1 MKGKLVLYQKPSA
14 GSEAKKPLSSEEE
27 LRRFER
33 ALLRVKE
40 EQQALYEKAKET
52 ADPSAAEIFGAQLLI
67 LSDEEFLRLC
77 REKLTKEK
85 RSAREA
91 VEESFSVLLSH
102 SEMEQDRFF
111 KERMEDL
118 NDVKNALIRELGE
131 AELRPDTVR
140 YEGILMARK
149 LSPRELLLMDKSRI
163 RGLVLGEGSSL
174 SHTVILARGM
184 GIPLVLLPETEEEPW
199 ETWEGREA
207 LLIPEKNLLLFD
219 ADETDET
226 EGTAGS
232 AEKDPVSERRTR
244 SRIPVYANISDER
257 ELPQVLQAE
266 PAGIGLFRSEYLY
279 LRHPAYRPTE
289 EEQITVYRKLLR
301 SLFPKPVVIR
311 TADLTDD
318 KLPEI
323 RFLPQERKEMEKT
336 QLRALL
342 IASSAGNLKILF
354 PRIYKVSQ
362 VKQARQLLSECK
374 AELQEEGVRIGEI
387 PIGVMIETPDAA
399 HLSGELAEEVDF
411 FSIGTNDLSA
421 LSMGCDRK
429 SEATTGLPATVRS
442 LVQMAIDAAKQHKI
456 PVTLCGE
463 LATDLSLTQTFLSIG
478 VDAFSVNVPSIRAL
492 RQELSVL
499 SDKKAP

>member
-1 MKGKLVLYQKPSA
+1 
-14 GSEAKKPLSSEEE
+14 
-27 LRRFER
+27 
-33 ALLRVKE
+33 
-40 EQQALYEKAKET
+40 
-52 ADPSAAEIFGAQLLI
+52 
-67 LSDEEFLRLC
+67 
-77 REKLTKEK
+77 
-85 RSAREA
+85 
-91 VEESFSVLLSH
+91 
-102 SEMEQDRFF
+102 
-111 KERMEDL
+111 
-118 NDVKNALIRELGE
+118 
-131 AELRPDTVR
+131 
-140 YEGILMARK
+140 
-149 LSPRELLLMDKSRI
+149 
-163 RGLVLGEGSSL
+163 
-174 SHTVILARGM
+174 
-184 GIPLVLLPETEEEPW
+184 
-199 ETWEGREA
+199 
-207 LLIPEKNLLLFD
+207 
-219 ADETDET
+219 
-226 EGTAGS
+226 
-232 AEKDPVSERRTR
+232 
-244 SRIPVYANISDER
+244 
-257 ELPQVLQAE
+257 
-266 PAGIGLFRSEYLY
+266 
-279 LRHPAYRPTE
+279 
-289 EEQITVYRKLLR
+289 
-301 SLFPKPVVIR
+301 
-311 TADLTDD
+311 
-318 KLPEI
+318 
-323 RFLPQERKEMEKT
+323 MEKT

-374 AELQEEGVRIGEI
+374 AKLQEEGVRIGKI